1 MLKGKAVVL
10 TGASSGLG
18 AALALACAQAG
29 AKLALLATN
38 KERLDEMVG
47 RCAALGAQVFSQQG
61 DVTCSADCKELI
73 DQTVARYG
81 TVDYLVANAGVSMWV
96 RFDEVEDLTLFQK
109 LIDVNY
115 MGTLNCVHYAL
126 PHLKESKGMIV
137 AISSVQGKIGVPLH
151 TGYVAAKHALQGFCE
166 ALRMELKESGV
177 DILTVLPNWLQGTN
191 MRQSAF
197 GKGGQRIGGASRKH
211 SKNAITV
218 EAASEA
224 ILKAMHKRQRKLV
237 IPWKLRLLMALN
249 LLAPKWAE
257 AIIIAAVNKQGRS

>member
-1 MLKGKAVVL
+1 MLQGKSVVL

-18 AALALACAQAG
+18 AALALTFAQAG

-38 KERLDEMVG
+38 KERLDETAA
-47 RCAALGAQVFSQQG
+47 RCTETGAQVFSMQG
-61 DVTCSADCKELI
+61 DVTCPQDCKGLI
-73 DQTVARYG
+73 DAAAQRYG
-81 TVDYLVANAGVSMWV
+81 AVDYLVANAGVSMWV
-96 RFDEVEDLTLFQK
+96 RFDEAEDLGMFRK
-109 LIDVNY
+109 LMDVNY

-126 PHLKESKGMIV
+126 PHLKQSKGMIV

-166 ALRMELKESGV
+166 ALRMELKDSGV

-197 GKGGQRIGGASRKH
+197 GKGGQRVGMTSRKH

-224 ILKAMHKRQRKLV
+224 ILKAMRKRQRQLV
-237 IPWKLRLLMALN
+237 IPWKLRLLITLN
-249 LLAPKWAE
+249 LLAPRWAE
-257 AIIIAAVNKQGRS
+257 AIIMSAVNKQGH